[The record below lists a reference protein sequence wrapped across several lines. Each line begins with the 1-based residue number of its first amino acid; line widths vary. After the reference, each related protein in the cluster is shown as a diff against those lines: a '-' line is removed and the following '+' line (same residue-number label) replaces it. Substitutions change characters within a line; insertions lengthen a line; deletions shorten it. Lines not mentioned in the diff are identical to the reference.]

1 MSWYLDGNNILGV
14 LDGPLRS
21 EDSRERLLDDLLAR
35 GLPKPATVV
44 FDGPAPGGF
53 SRVLRGKAKVIY
65 SGRRTADDVIVSLVR
80 PGDCVVTADRDL
92 ALRCRDRQARVVAPR
107 EFLSKRPNR
116 RSRPGS
122 EKPEPTA
129 VDVNEWM
136 RVFGLDP
143 DDTE

>member
-14 LDGPLRS
+14 LDGPLRR
-21 EDSRERLLDDLLAR
+21 EDSRERLLDDLLAM

-44 FDGPAPGGF
+44 FDGPAPDGL
-53 SRVLRGKAKVIY
+53 SRGLRGKAKVIY

-80 PGDCVVTADRDL
+80 PGDWVVTADRDL
-92 ALRCRDRQARVVAPR
+92 ALRCRDRQARVVPPR
-107 EFLSKRPNR
+107 EFLSGRRGRRP
-116 RSRPGS
+116 RPGG